1 MVDTA
6 ERPAPPTAGRRSPGV
21 VWGEFVA
28 RHRYA
33 VLGVGLLVVVIS
45 ALLYPTLQSRLVGVD
60 FSVADRDSS
69 ISDTL
74 VGEHF
79 AAFGTEQLAVTFS
92 STDRVTSDPRFRE
105 RVEAVVSALRGEDG
119 VVSVVDP
126 YQTQG
131 FAPQISADKTAA
143 VALVGISGDPSRRI
157 GIADRLQTSLSG
169 ASRDGVTVSM
179 TGYSPITVDL
189 TRVESADATRAESVG
204 IPIALLVLVLALGGI
219 VAGAIPL
226 ISTGIGLLFAFG
238 VISALAQVMT
248 FDILVTTVASMI
260 GLGLGIDYSLF
271 VVSRFR
277 EELAR
282 QGITSRRDTEGVV
295 RATGVAVGTAGH
307 TIAISGLIVMIA
319 LASLTIVDVPAI
331 RTISLVVALTIV
343 CVLLAAWTVLPA
355 GLAALGPSVDKFG
368 LPERFRPADAR
379 IDAGTSRWA
388 RWARHVMRHPW
399 RYAVACVLLLVLCVV
414 PLGSIK
420 YGVDIGTSAL
430 RDQPSGPA
438 NTVLAE
444 KFAPGTTS
452 PITTVFTGPD
462 RGPMSDQQAEKA
474 IELEYA
480 LRKDPRVSFTYS
492 QSNDGRSLM
501 VVIPSVPI
509 DSSKAN
515 DLVQSIRDR
524 ADAITTDG
532 GPRAYV
538 GGTTALVVDA
548 SSEISGKLPWVVA
561 AVLGFSFLY
570 LALVFRSIVIPVKAV
585 LMNLLVTGAAMGLT
599 VAVFQWGWLSSLL
612 GFTSVGF
619 VQIYLPITVFAVV
632 FGLSMD
638 YEVFLIGRMREVFAR
653 TGDNLESVVDGIEHT
668 ARPITAAAAIMIAV
682 FASFLTANVLELKQ
696 FGFALSVAVLFDA
709 VLVRMI
715 LVPAMM
721 RLFGARNWWPGGRS
735 VAPGPAAPASA

>member
-1 MVDTA
+1 MVDVA
-6 ERPAPPTAGRRSPGV
+6 DRPAVPTARRSPGV

-28 RHRYA
+28 RHRYP
-33 VLGVGLLVVVIS
+33 VLAIAMLFVVVS
-45 ALLYPTLQSRLVGVD
+45 AVLYPTLQSRLVGVD
-60 FSVADRDSS
+60 FGVGGRDSS
-69 ISDTL
+69 ISDDL
-74 VGEHF
+74 VSTHF
-79 AAFGTEQLAVTFS
+79 GSFGSEQLAVTFS
-92 STDRVTSDPRFRE
+92 SPDRDVSDPRFRD
-105 RVEAVVSALRGEDG
+105 RVEAVVRELRGERD
-119 VVSVVDP
+119 VVTVLDP

-131 FAPQISADKTAA
+131 FAPQISQDRTAA
-143 VALVGISGDPSRRI
+143 VALVGVSGDASDRI
-157 GIADRLQTSLSG
+157 GVAERLQASLSD
-169 ASRDGVTVSM
+169 ATRDGVTVAM
-179 TGYSPITVDL
+179 TGYSPMTVDL
-189 TRVESADATRAESVG
+189 TRVESEDATRAESLG
-204 IPIALLVLVLALGGI
+204 IPIALIVLVLALGGI

-226 ISTGIGLLFAFG
+226 ISTGIGLAFAFG
-238 VISALAQVMT
+238 VISALAHVMS
-248 FDILVTTVASMI
+248 FDVLVTTVASMI

-282 QGITSRRDTEGVV
+282 RGVTSRSDREGVV
-295 RATGVAVGTAGH
+295 RATGVALGTAGH
-307 TIAISGLIVMIA
+307 TIATSGLIVMIA

-331 RTISLVVALTIV
+331 RTISFVVALTIV
-343 CVLLAAWTVLPA
+343 CVLAAAWTVLPA
-355 GLAALGPSVDKFG
+355 GLATLGPAVDKFG

-399 RYAVACVLLLVLCVV
+399 QYAVAGVVVLVLCII
-414 PLGSIK
+414 PLGSIE
-420 YGVDIGTSAL
+420 YGVDIGTAAL
-430 RDQPSGPA
+430 RDQPTGPA

-444 KFAPGTTS
+444 KFAPGTSS
-452 PITTVFTGPD
+452 PITTVFTGRD
-462 RGPMSDQQAEKA
+462 RGPLSDRQAEQA

-480 LRKDPRVSFTYS
+480 LRKDPRVAFTYS
-492 QSNDGRSLM
+492 QSNDDRSLM

-515 DLVQSIRDR
+515 ELVQSIRDR
-524 ADAITTDG
+524 ADAVTDEG

-548 SSEISGKLPWVVA
+548 SSEISGKLPWVITA
-561 AVLGFSFLY
+561 ILGFSFLY
-570 LALVFRSIVIPVKAV
+570 LAIVFRSIVIPIKAV

-599 VAVFQWGWLSSLL
+599 VAVFQWGWLSSVL

-638 YEVFLIGRMREVFAR
+638 YEVFLIGRMREVFRR

-709 VLVRMI
+709 ILVRMI

-721 RLFGARNWWPGGRS
+721 RLFGARNWWPGNRT
-735 VAPGPAAPASA
+735 VATPDP

>member
-1 MVDTA
+1 MAD
-6 ERPAPPTAGRRSPGV
+6 RPAATTARRSPGV

-28 RHRYA
+28 RHRYV
-33 VLGVGLLVVVIS
+33 VLAVGLLFVVV
-45 ALLYPTLQSRLVGVD
+45 AAALYPTLQSRLVGVD
-60 FSVADRDSS
+60 FGVADRDSS
-69 ISDTL
+69 ISDSL
-74 VGEHF
+74 VAQHF
-79 AAFGTEQLAVTFS
+79 GDFGSEQLAVTFS
-92 STDRVTSDPRFRE
+92 SSDRDVSDPRFRD
-105 RVEAVVSALRGEDG
+105 RVESVVRELRGERD
-119 VVSVVDP
+119 VVTVVDP

-131 FAPQISADKTAA
+131 FAPQISQDRTAA
-143 VALVGISGDPSRRI
+143 VALVGISGDASDRI
-157 GIADRLQTSLSG
+157 GIAERLQASLSG
-169 ASRDGVTVSM
+169 AGRDGITVAM
-179 TGYSPITVDL
+179 TGYSPMTVDL
-189 TRVESADATRAESVG
+189 TRVESDDATRAESVG
-204 IPIALLVLVLALGGI
+204 IPIALIVLVLALGGI

-226 ISTGIGLLFAFG
+226 ISTGIGLVFAFG
-238 VISALAQVMT
+238 VISALAHVMS
-248 FDILVTTVASMI
+248 FDVLVTTVASMI

-282 QGITSRRDTEGVV
+282 RGVTSRSDREGVM
-295 RATGVAVGTAGH
+295 RATGVALGTAGH

-331 RTISLVVALTIV
+331 RTISFVVALTIV
-343 CVLLAAWTVLPA
+343 CVLVAAWTVLPA
-355 GLAALGPSVDKFG
+355 GLATLGPAVDKFG

-399 RYAVACVLLLVLCVV
+399 LYAVAGVLLLVLCII

-420 YGVDIGTSAL
+420 YGVDIGTAAL
-430 RDQPSGPA
+430 RDQPTGPA

-444 KFAPGTTS
+444 KFAPGTSS
-452 PITTVFTGPD
+452 PITTVFTGPN
-462 RGPMSDQQAEKA
+462 RGPLSDRQAEQA

-515 DLVQSIRDR
+515 ELVQSIRDR
-524 ADAITTDG
+524 ADAITADG

-548 SSEISGKLPWVVA
+548 SSEISGKLPWVIA
-561 AVLGFSFLY
+561 AILGFSFLY
-570 LALVFRSIVIPVKAV
+570 LAIVFRSIVIPVKAV

-599 VAVFQWGWLSSLL
+599 VAVFQWGWLSSVL

-638 YEVFLIGRMREVFAR
+638 YEVFLIGRMREVFTR

-668 ARPITAAAAIMIAV
+668 ARPITAAAAIMVAV
-682 FASFLTANVLELKQ
+682 FASFLTADVLELKQ
-696 FGFALSVAVLFDA
+696 FGFALSVAVIFDA
-709 VLVRMI
+709 ILVRMI

-721 RLFGARNWWPGGRS
+721 RLFGARNWWPGSRQLTS
-735 VAPGPAAPASA
+735 TV